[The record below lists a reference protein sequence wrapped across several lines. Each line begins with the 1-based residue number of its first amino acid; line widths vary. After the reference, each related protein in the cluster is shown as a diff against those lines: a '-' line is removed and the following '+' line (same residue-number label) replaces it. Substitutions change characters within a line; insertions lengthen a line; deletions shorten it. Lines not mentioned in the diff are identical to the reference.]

1 MELKNLELQAAEN
14 QKKADSTNVL
24 IAELETSIQKY
35 TEEYAQLISQAQAI
49 KADAE
54 LVEAKVCVSTEIS

>member
-1 MELKNLELQAAEN
+1 MELKNLESQAAEN

-54 LVEAKVCVSTEIS
+54 LVEAKVCVSTEI